1 MAEQEQQQEEQEEQ
15 EAQHNELIALA
26 NQVMPFGKYRGEL
39 LLNLPEPYL
48 VWFNGQGFPK
58 GVLGERMA
66 AMYSIKVNGLEKL
79 LKPLIKPDET
89 D

>member
-1 MAEQEQQQEEQEEQ
+1 MAQHEQHEEHEEHEEQ
-15 EAQHNELIALA
+15 HKELIALA
-26 NQVMPFGKYRGEL
+26 NEVMPFGKYRGEL

-48 VWFNGQGFPK
+48 VWFNGQGFPG

-79 LKPLIKPDET
+79 LKPLVEPDQT
-89 D
+89 G

>member
-1 MAEQEQQQEEQEEQ
+1 M
-15 EAQHNELIALA
+15 
-26 NQVMPFGKYRGEL
+26 
-39 LLNLPEPYL
+39 LNLPEPYL